1 MTTESPAWTPDDS
14 AALYGVRRWGGG
26 YFGVNAAGHAT
37 VSPDRDP
44 TAALDLPAL
53 VDQLRTRGVRTP
65 MLLRF
70 PGILDDRLATIAGA
84 FDAAIAA
91 YGYAGAYRGV
101 YPIKVNQ
108 QRHVV
113 EELLAAGRPRGFG
126 LEAGSKP
133 ELLAVLALLDGLGDD
148 GGAEPLIVCNGFKD
162 ARYIEGVVLA
172 NKLGRAVIP
181 VVEKADELPLVLKTA
196 RAHGVRPPIG
206 VRVKLASA
214 GAGRWAG
221 SGGERAKFGLFVSE
235 VVEAV
240 ALLREH
246 GMLDCLQLVHFHLG
260 SQLTDMRAFKA
271 AVVEAARVYTE
282 LAGMG
287 AGLRFLDVGGGMGVD
302 YDGTGDEGRGDGG
315 APGQE
320 PPGRGAPHRAGG
332 VNYTLREYANNVVWH
347 VGEVCR
353 EAGVAAPTLIT
364 EAGRAMVAHS
374 TVLVMDVTGVSG
386 VERFEV
392 PERPADLQAIPAPV
406 RALWDALE
414 ELDAGAHP
422 RECLHDAEVAR
433 EQVLSLF
440 ALGHCSLGDRAD
452 AERLFYALLAR
463 LRDRAP
469 EALEEEGVPGAGS
482 DRRGGGDAGRLREQ
496 LRATYFCNGSV
507 FQSLPDA
514 WAIGQ
519 RFPVMPLRRL
529 GERPTRLGALADITC
544 DSDGKLDRFIPS
556 ADEPGAARPAL
567 ELHELSPGED
577 YLLGVFLVGAYQET
591 LGDLHNLFGDVNAV
605 HVGVEVSPGGEV
617 RPRIEEIV
625 LGDTV
630 AEVLGYVQYRPE
642 ELLRRFGKGVEAAAA
657 DGRLSAEE
665 AATLRRF
672 YEDGL
677 AGYTYLT

>member
-1 MTTESPAWTPDDS
+1 MTTPATEAPAAPAPAAAASPAAAPAAWTPADS
-14 AALYGVRRWGGG
+14 AALYGVGRWGGG
-26 YFGVNAAGHAT
+26 YFGVNDAGHAT
-37 VSPDRDP
+37 VCPGRDP
-44 TAALDLPAL
+44 AVAIDLPAL
-53 VDQLRTRGVRTP
+53 VAQLRTRGVRTP

-84 FDAAIAA
+84 FDAAIAEL
-91 YGYAGAYRGV
+91 GYAGSYRGV

-113 EELLAAGRPRGFG
+113 EELLAAGRPHGFG

-133 ELLAVLALLDGLGDD
+133 ELLAVLALLDEREEKEGT
-148 GGAEPLIVCNGFKD
+148 EPLIVCNGFKD

-172 NKLGRAVIP
+172 NKLGRTVIP
-181 VVEKADELPLVLKTA
+181 VVEKADELPLVVRMA
-196 RAHGVRPPIG
+196 QEHGVRPPIG
-206 VRVKLASA
+206 IRVKLASA

-235 VVEAV
+235 VIEAV

-302 YDGTGDEGRGDGG
+302 YDGTGESESADEG
-315 APGQE
+315 
-320 PPGRGAPHRAGG
+320 GG
-332 VNYTLREYANNVVWH
+332 VNYTLQEYANNVVWH
-347 VGEVCR
+347 VGEVCG
-353 EAGVAAPTLIT
+353 EAGVPVPTLIT

-386 VERFEV
+386 VERFRP
-392 PERPADLQAIPAPV
+392 PEKPADLKGAPAPV
-406 RALWDALE
+406 RALWGAFE
-414 ELDAGAHP
+414 DAGAGGNP
-422 RECLHDAEVAR
+422 RECLHDAQVAR
-433 EQVLSLF
+433 EQTLSLF
-440 ALGHCSLGDRAD
+440 TLGHCSLVDRAV
-452 AERLFYALLAR
+452 AERLFHAVVAR
-463 LRDRAP
+463 VRAS
-469 EALEEEGVPGAGS
+469 AQGAV
-482 DRRGGGDAGRLREQ
+482 DAGRADRLPDEIAG
-496 LRATYFCNGSV
+496 LGSLLHATYFCNGSI

-519 RFPVMPLRRL
+519 RFPVMPLHRL

-544 DSDGKLDRFIPS
+544 DSDGKLDAFIPS
-556 ADEPGAARPAL
+556 AAEPGKVRHAL
-567 ELHELSPGED
+567 ELHDLSPGDD

-605 HVGVEVSPGGEV
+605 HVGVDASG
-617 RPRIEEIV
+617 RPRIDEIV

-642 ELLRRFGKGVEAAAA
+642 ELSRRFGKSVEAAAA
-657 DGRLSAEE
+657 DGRLTGEE

-672 YEDGL
+672 YEEGL

>member
-1 MTTESPAWTPDDS
+1 MTSPTTAASWSPAD
-14 AALYGVRRWGGG
+14 AAHLYGVDRWGGG
-26 YFGVNAAGHAT
+26 YFGVNGDGHAT
-37 VSPDRDP
+37 VSPARDP
-44 TAALDLPAL
+44 EVAVDLPAL
-53 VDQLRTRGVRTP
+53 VAQLRTRGVRTP

-84 FDAAIAA
+84 FDSAIAEM
-91 YGYAGAYRGV
+91 GYAGRYRGV

-113 EELLAAGRPRGFG
+113 EELLKAGRKHGFG

-133 ELLAVLALLDGLGDD
+133 ELLAVLALLDERKEREGT
-148 GGAEPLIVCNGFKD
+148 EPLIVCNGFKD

-172 NKLGRAVIP
+172 NKLGRTVIP
-181 VVEKADELPLVLKTA
+181 VVEKADELPLIVA
-196 RAHGVRPPIG
+196 MAQEHGVRPPIG
-206 VRVKLASA
+206 IRVKLASA

-235 VVEAV
+235 VMEAV
-240 ALLREH
+240 ELLRAH
-246 GMLDCLQLVHFHLG
+246 DMLDCLQLVHFHLG

-282 LAGMG
+282 LFRLG
-287 AGLRFLDVGGGMGVD
+287 AGLKFLDVGGGMGVD
-302 YDGTGDEGRGDGG
+302 YDGNGESDASEEAEEAD
-315 APGQE
+315 A
-320 PPGRGAPHRAGG
+320 
-332 VNYTLREYANNVVWH
+332 VSYTLREYANNVVWH

-353 EAGVAAPTLIT
+353 EAGVPAPTLIT

-386 VERFEV
+386 VERFSP
-392 PERPADLQAIPAPV
+392 PERPADMHAVPGPV
-406 RALWDALE
+406 RALWDALDE
-414 ELDAGAHP
+414 VDAGASP
-422 RECLHDAEVAR
+422 RECLRDAELAR

-440 ALGHCSLGDRAD
+440 TLGHCSLAHRAA
-452 AERLFYALLAR
+452 AERLFYALLAK
-463 LRDRAP
+463 LHHGD
-469 EALEEEGVPGAGS
+469 EESLP
-482 DRRGGGDAGRLREQ
+482 
-496 LRATYFCNGSV
+496 ATYFCNGSI

-519 RFPVMPLRRL
+519 RFPVMPLSRL
-529 GERPTRLGALADITC
+529 DEKPTRLGALADITC

-556 ADEPGAARPAL
+556 AEEPTKVRHAL
-567 ELHELSPGED
+567 ELHDLAPGDD

-605 HVGVEVSPGGEV
+605 HVEVDASGGV
-617 RPRIEEIV
+617 RIDEIV

-642 ELLRRFGKGVEAAAA
+642 ELQRNFGKSVEAAAA
-657 DGRLSAEE
+657 DGRLTGEE
-665 AATLRRF
+665 AATLRKF
-672 YEDGL
+672 YEEGL